1 MQLENKS
8 AIVTGGASGVGG
20 AIARR
25 YAREGAR
32 VVVAD
37 INEQGVEETV
47 QGIRSEGGQAVAVVL
62 DVSDQEQV
70 HRMVETAGDAHGAI
84 DIIVNSAAIAR
95 VQPVLDI
102 SLENWNELLSVNLT
116 GVFLCAQAAARAMKE
131 QGGGGRIINISSV
144 NGQRAITGRGV
155 YSVAKGGLEM
165 LTRVM
170 AAELGE
176 FGITVNNIA
185 PAPVDTPMIRK
196 MHTASTRAEW
206 HRVLP
211 IKRYASPEEVA
222 HAAVFLAAE
231 ESAYITGHTLNVDG
245 GFNAA
250 GLLLEL

>member
-1 MQLENKS
+1 MQLEYKS
-8 AIVTGGASGVGG
+8 AIVTGAASGVGR
-20 AIARR
+20 AIAER
-25 YAREGAR
+25 YALEGAK

-37 INEQGVEETV
+37 VNGEGVDDTV
-47 QGIRSEGGQAVAVVL
+47 QGIRSQGGEAASFVL
-62 DVSDQEQV
+62 DVSDPAQVNAMVDFSMEQ
-70 HRMVETAGDAHGAI
+70 HGGL

-95 VQPVLDI
+95 VQSFLDI
-102 SLENWNELLSVNLT
+102 TLENWNELLAINLT
-116 GVFLCAQAAARAMKE
+116 GVFLCAQAAARWMKE
-131 QGGGGRIINISSV
+131 RGEGGRIINISSV

-165 LTRVM
+165 LTRIM

-185 PAPVDTPMIRK
+185 PAPVDTPMIKK
-196 MHTASTRAEW
+196 MHTESTRAEW

-211 IKRYASPEEVA
+211 VKRYARPEEVA
-222 HAAVFLAAE
+222 HAAVFLAADD
-231 ESAYITGHTLNVDG
+231 SGYITGHTLNVDG